1 MRRAILRANGH
12 VGILGVSEEAVPGG
26 SHQHASPGRA
36 RDVMVSTLAVEA
48 LNTDFY
54 TVVPMDRLNPKVTQS
69 RRR

>member
-1 MRRAILRANGH
+1 MRRAILRANGL
-12 VGILGVSEEAVPGG
+12 VSILAVSEGAAPGG
-26 SHQHASPGRA
+26 STNMPRPAAP

-48 LNTDFY
+48 LNIDFY